1 MKFTSR
7 QVGITLTSVITATLH
22 LMAAFDTVLFPAG
35 PDPLFILNGIGFLG
49 LLGAFSL
56 PIPFFQARHKMVRWA
71 LIGFSILTILAWI
84 FIWVIQYV
92 IIQGV
97 PFFSR
102 DSWYGV
108 PAKIAEVI
116 LLALLLTDQPQ
127 AGIHQSLDLQYQK
140 SSPPK

>member
-1 MKFTSR
+1 MMKLTTRDF
-7 QVGITLTSVITATLH
+7 GIVAVTLVTALMH
-22 LMAAFDTVLFPAG
+22 LLAALDTVLFPDG
-35 PDPLFILNGIGFLG
+35 PDPLFLLNAVGYVG
-49 LLGAFSL
+49 LLGAYYL
-56 PIPFFQARHKMVRWA
+56 PIPLFQQRHGLVRKA
-71 LIGFSILTILAWI
+71 LIAFAIITILAWI

-116 LLALLLTDQPQ
+116 LVALLWP
-127 AGIHQSLDLQYQK
+127 QK
-140 SSPPK
+140 SQSS